1 MARFALLSDEDMAK
15 LYENSQNKNTKRSTN
30 NWISVFKT
38 WANVRGKNS
47 NIEDYVEDIHE
58 MDKTL
63 GNFFGEVRKQNGQE
77 YEPDSLRVMQG
88 AIQRYLVEKKC
99 NINILSDVEFESSR
113 RILEGK
119 ARLLRKNGMGK
130 RPNASQPLTLDDE
143 ELLWKIG
150 KLGVTSPTSLLHTMW
165 YLNIQHFGLRGV
177 QEHTTM
183 SMDNFIRKID
193 DEGTVYIEFLEDP
206 TKCRGGGLHSKQRVT
221 DTKMFATG
229 RWGAMPCQP
238 F

>member
-119 ARLLRKNGMGK
+119 ARLLHKNGMGK
-130 RPNASQPLTLDDE
+130 
-143 ELLWKIG
+143 
-150 KLGVTSPTSLLHTMW
+150 
-165 YLNIQHFGLRGV
+165 
-177 QEHTTM
+177 
-183 SMDNFIRKID
+183 
-193 DEGTVYIEFLEDP
+193 
-206 TKCRGGGLHSKQRVT
+206 
-221 DTKMFATG
+221 
-229 RWGAMPCQP
+229 
-238 F
+238 